1 MERRKNKGLEEVNK
15 NIFIK
20 EENKF
25 MESIENKGLQNLDN
39 IKICKKSSFLGGAFF
54 NTVGVIAI
62 YTILYQYLFL

>member
-39 IKICKKSSFLGGAFF
+39 IKICKKKVAFWGVHFL
-54 NTVGVIAI
+54 TQ
-62 YTILYQYLFL
+62 LK

>member
-25 MESIENKGLQNLDN
+25 MESIENKGL
-39 IKICKKSSFLGGAFF
+39 
-54 NTVGVIAI
+54 
-62 YTILYQYLFL
+62 